1 MHLTLKRA
9 TVLTTLFT
17 VLTCLLMLNSTK
29 PGIGQEINQASP
41 KKELDNRAITQNNQK
56 LSNSQVY
63 LITEIAFQYAAAKRS
78 ASALK
83 VLDQALALT
92 ETMEEDCYKATPLM
106 RVANGYIL
114 AGEAA
119 KGQKLLTRA
128 FQIAREQTLAGCT
141 SGTTPQES
149 LLKRAKEYAEAGYDN
164 FVLSIIDGVDNF
176 TRPMQM
182 AEIAGIYW
190 QQKKPEQ
197 ARQIIGRAIEI
208 AQSQRFPEFITRR
221 QILMS
226 IGFPLSEGGYP
237 ELLPPVIKQIQ
248 ATPNSQDKASL
259 DNDLSIRVSQTW
271 SLSKMLI
278 ATGEKGQ
285 AIALLN
291 QILPEIQAIQL
302 QSVPTARGLSPSP
315 NPTSKILDL
324 TLFATQY
331 AAAGQPEQAKTL
343 LMDARTIAESLAPS
357 MDRDRALTMVAQAY
371 TEIGQVKTA
380 EDLARRITNVDEREQ
395 MLGAI
400 ALDYAKTGNI
410 SQATTI
416 ARSLTTVNEQAL
428 GTTANELARTTTKE
442 HTLSNI
448 VAHLLKTKQYEQALE
463 LAIQEKID
471 KTPQMAMA
479 LAEAGKPAQALQI
492 TKSFR
497 AEELSS
503 QSVCLDC
510 LMSSIAQ
517 SFAQQRQFE
526 QALQVAQQIQSKGVK
541 SNVLM
546 MIATQYIK
554 TDRIANQ
561 NKATEI
567 LDQALK
573 LALSNS

>member
-1 MHLTLKRA
+1 
-9 TVLTTLFT
+9 
-17 VLTCLLMLNSTK
+17 
-29 PGIGQEINQASP
+29 
-41 KKELDNRAITQNNQK
+41 
-56 LSNSQVY
+56 
-63 LITEIAFQYAAAKRS
+63 
-78 ASALK
+78 
-83 VLDQALALT
+83 
-92 ETMEEDCYKATPLM
+92 
-106 RVANGYIL
+106 
-114 AGEAA
+114 
-119 KGQKLLTRA
+119 
-128 FQIAREQTLAGCT
+128 QIAREQTLAGCT

-182 AEIAGIYW
+182 AEIASIYW

-416 ARSLTTVNEQAL
+416 ARSLTT
-428 GTTANELARTTTKE
+428 TKE